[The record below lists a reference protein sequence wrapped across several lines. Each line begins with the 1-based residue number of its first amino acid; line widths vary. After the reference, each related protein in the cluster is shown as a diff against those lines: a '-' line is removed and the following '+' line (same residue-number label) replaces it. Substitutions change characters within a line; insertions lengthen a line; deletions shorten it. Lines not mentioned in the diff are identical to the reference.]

1 MKSLGYLLLI
11 TLVTPIVTSCSSMN
25 SKFSCNLTA
34 GDTCMSMDEVNAL
47 TEGKTI
53 HIIRKTQI
61 APAPVIQT
69 TIRRVWIAPFT
80 DTRGVKHEG
89 AWMNVPESITK

>member
-1 MKSLGYLLLI
+1 MKSLMYLICILAGSS
-11 TLVTPIVTSCSSMN
+11 LVVSCSSMN

-34 GDTCMSMDEVNAL
+34 GDSCMSIDEVNAL

-61 APAPVIQT
+61 APSPVIKTQ
-69 TIRRVWIAPFT
+69 IRRVWIAPFI
-80 DTRGVKHEG
+80 DSRGIKHEG
-89 AWMNVPESITK
+89 TWMNVPEVSTK

>member
-1 MKSLGYLLLI
+1 MKSLMYLMCVMASSLL
-11 TLVTPIVTSCSSMN
+11 VMSCSSMN

-34 GDTCMSMDEVNAL
+34 GDSCMSIDEVNAL

-61 APAPVIQT
+61 APPPVIKTQ
-69 TIRRVWIAPFT
+69 IRRVWIAPFI
-80 DTRGVKHEG
+80 DNKGVKHEG
-89 AWMNVPESITK
+89 AWMNVPEASTK

>member
-1 MKSLGYLLLI
+1 MKSLSYLILIVMGSLL
-11 TLVTPIVTSCSSMN
+11 VTSCSSMN

-34 GDTCMSMDEVNAL
+34 GDSCMTMDEVNAL

-61 APAPVIQT
+61 APAPVIKTQ
-69 TIRRVWIAPFT
+69 IRRVWIAPFI
-80 DTRGVKHEG
+80 DNRGVKHDG
-89 AWMNVPESITK
+89 AWVNVPEVSTK